1 MTDIKVNMLN
11 IINIMLDNEAKTTT
25 RFYFVKKNDSQN
37 KLYLANMEPRLLDDA
52 SRELKIQINKS
63 IVSSNLDVIDFLTA
77 DERPKVIYHFEEGTN
92 QLGKIKKILSQTN
105 NNVAKYKNSDFNDIE
120 LFVSY
125 IESDE
130 HHIVTFKIIYP
141 IQTIKKKTTL
151 MFKHDQL
158 VTVDD
163 NLFRYSYEFD
173 FFVCDGILYI
183 LNLEKF
189 EKFFSLNTI
198 IKNEA
203 KKLLHIIK
211 PFGYFDDNNFEPFKK
226 QIIEDIK
233 LGKKFLKGKNNI
245 NESFSTIDFK
255 QIKDYAT
262 SNNAYKD
269 IIEITSANDSFVI
282 SSKESVINIIKL
294 FNEDRWESPLTKNIY
309 DAKAKDKV

>member
-1 MTDIKVNMLN
+1 MTGIKLDLLKN
-11 IINIMLDNEAKTTT
+11 INIVLNNKEKTTS

-37 KLYLANMEPRLLDDA
+37 KLYLANMEPNLLEEA
-52 SRELKIQINKS
+52 SVEMNSQITKS
-63 IVSSNLDVIDFLTA
+63 IIHSNLEVIDFLTA
-77 DERPKVIYHFEEGTN
+77 DERPKVIYHFKEGTS
-92 QLGKIKKILSQTN
+92 QLGKINKILSQIN
-105 NNVAKYKNSDFNDIE
+105 SNVTKYKNSDFNDIE

-125 IESDE
+125 LESND
-130 HHIVTFKIIYP
+130 HHVVTFKIIYP
-141 IQTIKKKTTL
+141 FQTIKKNTTM

-173 FFVCDGILYI
+173 FFVSDGDLYI

-189 EKFFSLNTI
+189 EKFFNLNHI

-203 KKLLHIIK
+203 QKLLKIVK
-211 PFGYFDDNNFEPFKK
+211 PLNYFDDKNFEPFNKY
-226 QIIEDIK
+226 ITEDIK

-245 NESFSTIDFK
+245 NESFSKIKFK
-255 QIKDYAT
+255 ELKDYAK
-262 SNNAYKD
+262 SSNAYKD
-269 IIEITSANDSFVI
+269 IIEVTPEADSFVI
-282 SSKESVINIIKL
+282 HSKKSVINLLKL